1 MKRCTAYAYILATAA
16 SVFYALPATA
26 QTPTVREFPA
36 AAMRAEMTVQNHPQI
51 TLNDKPERLSPGARI
66 FDTRNLIALSGQ
78 LQGQRLTVNYLRDS
92 GNQIERVWILN
103 PEEAKQKR
111 AGSERTIFNF
121 TTGSAPTS
129 P

>member
-1 MKRCTAYAYILATAA
+1 MKRCTAYAYILASAA
-16 SVFYALPATA
+16 SVFYALPAAA

-36 AAMRAEMTVQNHPQI
+36 AAMRAEMTVQNHSEI
-51 TLNDKPERLSPGARI
+51 SLNDKPERLSPGARI
-66 FDTRNLIALSGQ
+66 FDTRNLLVLSSQ
-78 LQGQRLTVNYLRDS
+78 LQGQRLNVNYLRDT

-111 AGSERTIFNF
+111 PGSERTIFNF
-121 TTGSAPTS
+121 ITGSTPTK